1 MCRKY
6 GIVNRLHAVS
16 RELPEL
22 YPDLCKPGMPNYP
35 KSLTNAVPEKVAF
48 IEKAAY
54 EIGMKAAPDDNYWAF
69 YNEEDA
75 EMPAIRYAKTHEERR
90 KVCEDWFQYQ
100 YACWK
105 GLKKAFDER
114 GIKLMYAPTHGCGG
128 YTPDWHGRDTMDCYM
143 EVANEHNFRYDF
155 IAIHTYGSIDRSY
168 LGKWDRDED
177 AAYLLSR
184 MAHYG
189 YPESTP
195 VMFSEG
201 YNMLPFFI
209 PRWGVLA
216 FADVYPHGWTA
227 SLDLGWREF
236 LQAGAM
242 ARLYIMDLKYWPRV
256 MTSHSWQ
263 NRPVADAQMSPVMWN
278 IVPNTL
284 GHLLPSPK
292 FVGNVKHAGWWAY
305 VFRQGRYSVAAVWTN
320 DRQVELGR
328 KKGMV
333 LKIALPDDARFVD
346 LMGNRRAAPPENA
359 DGTTSVPLTPAP
371 LFIVSKDAE
380 GLLKACEGAQK

>member
-1 MCRKY
+1 
-6 GIVNRLHAVS
+6 
-16 RELPEL
+16 
-22 YPDLCKPGMPNYP
+22 
-35 KSLTNAVPEKVAF
+35 
-48 IEKAAY
+48 
-54 EIGMKAAPDDNYWAF
+54 
-69 YNEEDA
+69 
-75 EMPAIRYAKTHEERR
+75 
-90 KVCEDWFQYQ
+90 
-100 YACWK
+100 
-105 GLKKAFDER
+105 
-114 GIKLMYAPTHGCGG
+114 
-128 YTPDWHGRDTMDCYM
+128 
-143 EVANEHNFRYDF
+143 
-155 IAIHTYGSIDRSY
+155 
-168 LGKWDRDED
+168 
-177 AAYLLSR
+177 
-184 MAHYG
+184 
-189 YPESTP
+189 
-195 VMFSEG
+195 
-201 YNMLPFFI
+201 
-209 PRWGVLA
+209 
-216 FADVYPHGWTA
+216 
-227 SLDLGWREF
+227 
-236 LQAGAM
+236 
-242 ARLYIMDLKYWPRV
+242 